1 MVGLLII
8 SRTPLRLSFFGG
20 GTDLRAYYRNKPGR
34 VINTGIQQYLYVV
47 VREQVEFVQHRYRI
61 NWSRTEFCDE
71 IDEIQNPIA
80 REVLRKFG
88 VEQPIELT
96 TFSDIP
102 AGTGLGSSSAF
113 GVGLINALYALNG
126 DRVTKYTLAKE
137 AATIELDVL
146 NRSMGK
152 QDHFAAAYGSL
163 SVYTFNADETV
174 TADPVH
180 YDPDIVESL
189 NSRLMLFYM
198 GNQRDASNVLKAQ
211 VAATGEKEDVLSAMC
226 DMVDPMVEI
235 LSGRGVLSDVG
246 PMLHESWL
254 LKRSITNRTSTA
266 EIDAAFERAME
277 AGAGGGKL
285 VGAGGG
291 GFLMFFVEPS
301 RQPDVASAL
310 SGMPFIKPRFDT
322 GGSRITYYEPKRLA

>member
-1 MVGLLII
+1 MII

-20 GTDLRAYYRNKPGR
+20 GTDLRSFYRRRPGR
-34 VINTGIQQYLYVV
+34 VISTSIQCYLYVV
-47 VREQVEFVQHRYRI
+47 IRHQAEFVEHRYRI

-88 VEQPIELT
+88 VEHPIELT

-113 GVGLINALYALNG
+113 SVGLFNALHALNG
-126 DRVTKYTLAKE
+126 DRVTKHTLAAE
-137 AATIELDVL
+137 AAAIELDVL
-146 NRSMGK
+146 ERAMGK
-152 QDHFAAAYGSL
+152 QDHFAAAYGSFN
-163 SVYTFNADETV
+163 VYTFNADESVTV
-174 TADPVH
+174 EPVY

-189 NSRLMLFYM
+189 NTRLMLFYM

-211 VAATGEKEDVLSAMC
+211 VAATGEKEDVLTAMC

-266 EIDAAFERAME
+266 EIDTAFERAME